1 MKNAFFF
8 LNVIAINE
16 IDENNYDV
24 NVLWKGNI
32 ACLWV
37 VENDIFSTIEG
48 DSNFS

>member
-37 VENDIFSTIEG
+37 LENDFVSTIAGE
-48 DSNFS
+48 SNFS